1 MLFWIW
7 QAQNEKIFLHVQ
19 DWCDILDEIFCH
31 GSGDKNIFGKERG
44 NE

>member
-7 QAQNEKIFLHVQ
+7 QAQNEKYFLHVQ

-31 GSGDKNIFGKERG
+31 RRGGKERG
-44 NE
+44 R